1 MLSLAVL
8 VLAKVLFSTF
18 LEAWIHLVVVKFFL
32 MEETFPLFQ
41 LEKEFPIERIMLA
54 LFFRP
59 INLINDL
66 TAEENVELARLNKNC
81 LSAKEALSLM
91 DLSDKFE
98 AYPDELS
105 GGQKQRVS
113 IARAIVKKPT
123 ILLCDEPTGALDY
136 QSGKLVLSYLEKLV
150 KEQSQTIVLVTH
162 TRAIGDMADRVI
174 VMRNGQIED
183 TIINDNPLSADK
195 VNW

>member
-1 MLSLAVL
+1 M
-8 VLAKVLFSTF
+8 
-18 LEAWIHLVVVKFFL
+18 
-32 MEETFPLFQ
+32 
-41 LEKEFPIERIMLA
+41 
-54 LFFRP
+54 FFRP